1 MKGPIGHTFMYNIII
16 LFIFIVFAFIGGIL
30 SYYKGYKINNKI
42 VGSIEKFEGYN
53 KHTLVE
59 INKNMGNLG
68 YKHSYQTCDLTYKGM
83 YLVEVGNEEYN
94 YCIYASY
101 DPNNKSSIPKRNG
114 DYYQY
119 GVLTY
124 MDISL
129 PLIRNFSIPIFTK
142 TNRIYKFTEKS

>member
-53 KHTLVE
+53 KNTLTE

-68 YKHSYQTCDLTYKGM
+68 YKHTHETCDSTYKGM
-83 YLVEVGNEEYN
+83 YLIEVGDEEYN
-94 YCIYASY
+94 YCIYVSY
-101 DPNNKSSIPKRNG
+101 DPNDKSAFPNG
-114 DYYQY
+114 GEYYQY

-142 TNRIYKFTEKS
+142 TNRIYKFSEKS